1 MGSTVQAARAVT
13 SEYARQLLRPLLW
26 IGIGVYAFVAAIV
39 IWIAYAA
46 SPWWLLLGIIPTTLF
61 CVGLAIWI
69 GVFVTAGR
77 LAPDMNRE
85 QRKAT
90 KQVVKQVGAVAE
102 RIGTPK
108 FILLFKIVRDVVFP
122 PRTGQTLIG
131 ELADTPGQLH
141 RDFEALRKL
150 F

>member
-1 MGSTVQAARAVT
+1 M
-13 SEYARQLLRPLLW
+13 YAL
-26 IGIGVYAFVAAIV
+26 VAALV

-46 SPWWLLLGIIPTTLF
+46 SLWWLLLGIVPTTLF
-61 CVGLAIWI
+61 CVALAIWI

-85 QRKAT
+85 QKKAT
-90 KQVVKQVGAVAE
+90 KRVVKEVGSVAE
-102 RIGTPK
+102 HIGTPR
-108 FILLFKIVRDVVFP
+108 FILIFRIVRDVVMP

-131 ELADTPGQLH
+131 ELAGTPGKLH
-141 RDFEALRKL
+141 REFEALRKL